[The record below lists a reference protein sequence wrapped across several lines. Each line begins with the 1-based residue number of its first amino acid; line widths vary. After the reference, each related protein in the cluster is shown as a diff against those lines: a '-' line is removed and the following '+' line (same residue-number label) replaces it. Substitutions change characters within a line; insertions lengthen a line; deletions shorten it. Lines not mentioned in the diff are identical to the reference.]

1 VIKYYCNIGGGK
13 MDHTMTYDKSEIHE
27 ALIEDTLKDIITS
40 LEAKGYNPINQLVGY
55 LMTGD
60 PGYISSH
67 QDARSKITR
76 FDRAKILEV
85 VLKEYLNK

>member
-1 VIKYYCNIGGGK
+1 
-13 MDHTMTYDKSEIHE
+13 MDHTMIYDKSEIHE
-27 ALIEDTLKDIITS
+27 ALIEDTLKDIISS

-67 QDARSKITR
+67 LDARSKITR

-85 VLKEYLNK
+85 VLKEYLNKWE